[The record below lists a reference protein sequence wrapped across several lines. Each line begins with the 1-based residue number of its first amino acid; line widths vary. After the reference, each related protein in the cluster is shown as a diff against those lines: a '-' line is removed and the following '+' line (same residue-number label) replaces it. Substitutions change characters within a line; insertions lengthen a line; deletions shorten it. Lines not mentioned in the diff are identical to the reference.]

1 MSRKLTLIAL
11 SLLVVLAGC
20 QKEDQV
26 AIQLRSDYLPATADG
41 VFFAVRA
48 SGAWTLSIEFPVGSE
63 PWATVKPESGT
74 GSINNA
80 ILSFD
85 ANPHK
90 ENRGATIVLT
100 PVSGTPDR
108 VSITQAGV
116 ADGVEGHYGYDVAP
130 MGWLELPACVEG
142 DGREVLVHSMD
153 GGKYMGKDKSG
164 TRNFSCYWD
173 YDEHLS
179 LWVAYPLNNSL
190 AGKGKFDYVW
200 GFDPLLPTSIQP
212 NITERSYGGSA
223 FFGGNWNRGHQMPR
237 ADRQTSQ
244 QAVASTCYP
253 TNMTPQD
260 GSFNSGIWV
269 TLEGKVRNFAA
280 QSDTLYVV
288 TGCLFDKSTRYTSK
302 NSGFLVKIPT
312 HYFKA
317 LLYKGSSSYAKDT
330 EGYMMAGFIFEH
342 EKSYPTNASLKDY
355 RVSIDE
361 LEAQTGIDFFPN
373 LEKRS
378 PELARQLEAAE
389 PNAQFWN

>member
-26 AIQLRSDYLPATADG
+26 AIQLRGDYLPATADG

-100 PVSGTPDR
+100 PASGAPDR

-164 TRNFSCYWD
+164 TRNWSCYWD
-173 YDEHLS
+173 YDDHMS

-190 AGKGKFDYVW
+190 KGSGTGRTEAW
-200 GFDPLLPTSIQP
+200 GYDQLLPTDIQP
-212 NITERSYGGSA
+212 DLRNGSYGG
-223 FFGGNWNRGHQMPR
+223 GWTRGHQIPS
-237 ADRQTSQ
+237 ADKQRNY
-244 QAVASTCYP
+244 AENASTYVS
-253 TNMTPQD
+253 TNMTPQQYD
-260 GSFNSGIWV
+260 FNGKIWAN
-269 TLEGKVRNFAA
+269 LEGKVRNYASMA
-280 QSDTLYVV
+280 DTLYVV
-288 TGCLFDKSTRYTSK
+288 TGALFDKSTNVSGIS
-302 NSGFLVKIPT
+302 SGFRVKVPT

-317 LLYKGSSSYAKDT
+317 LLYKGTSAYAKDT
-330 EGYMMAGFIFEH
+330 DGYLMAGFLLPH
-342 EKSYPTNASLKDY
+342 DKSIAGGNCLSY
-355 RVSIDE
+355 RMSIDE

-378 PELARQLEAAE
+378 PELAQQLEAAE
-389 PNAQFWN
+389 PNALFWN